1 MSQTAI
7 ASGRAPVQFSARR
20 FFLGQNLFTA
30 SVVGIVVGAV
40 AYWIGAQLETTD
52 NGDAGILIGYLAG
65 AAAFLITMGFANDVV
80 LRLRGRPSASVIK
93 TAETKGW
100 TEFLGISLDH
110 KVVGIQFGVAVLF
123 MFFLAGF
130 QAMMIRTD
138 LLYPNGGPWPA
149 GQYTALV
156 GLHGL
161 LMMFVATLILIGA
174 FGNYFIPIM
183 IGAKR
188 MAFPRLESFA
198 FWLVPLGAG
207 ILYSSLLFGFGGVFP
222 TGWYLYAPLSVQA
235 RAGMDGAIVGFAFI
249 GIAAAI
255 AGINL
260 LTTIFVMRAPGM
272 SWSRMPMF
280 AWSMVAVEFLSAL
293 APPVLA
299 CLLMLVGLDRSVDS
313 SFFEA
318 AGGGSAFLY
327 QELFWFFGHPEVYI
341 FIIPAFGIALEI
353 LPVFA
358 RKPLFGYR
366 LAVAGMMG
374 VSLMS
379 WFVWNHHIFTS
390 GIAPGLR
397 PFFMTATELISIPT
411 GVIFLNLLGTLWK
424 SQLRL
429 KLPVL
434 FVFAMMFN
442 FLIGGL
448 TGVFLSDVPLNVTLH
463 DSFFVVGHFHYT
475 IVGGEI
481 FALYAASYYWFPK
494 ITGKMLN
501 ARIGKWHFWTA
512 FIFFN
517 TTFLP
522 MFAAGYLGQ
531 VSEEPCVCGDPPR
544 NQRLDIGE
552 RVPVWPLQPDLAG
565 QHGLLVVLPGG
576 ACSGQPVGGA
586 LPGVAAADAYPGRQL
601 RSHTRHRLGAIR
613 LRGGRRQ
620 AGRRMARWAP
630 GSRTSPG
637 HLRTAAR

>member
-1 MSQTAI
+1 LSQTAI
-7 ASGRAPVQFSARR
+7 ASGRAPVRFSARR

-30 SVVGIVVGAV
+30 CVVGIVAGVV
-40 AYWIGAQLETTD
+40 AYWIGAQLDQTD
-52 NGDAGILIGYLAG
+52 NGDAGILLGYIVG
-65 AAAFLITMGFANDVV
+65 AAGFMITMGFANDPVR
-80 LRLRGRPSASVIK
+80 RLMGRPSISVVK
-93 TAETKGW
+93 VKDAERKGW
-100 TEFLGISLDH
+100 TEFFGISLDH
-110 KVVGIQFGVAVLF
+110 KVVGIQFGVAVVF

-138 LLYPNGGPWPA
+138 LLYPSGGPWPA

-161 LMMFVATLILIGA
+161 LMMFVATLIMVGA
-174 FGNYFIPIM
+174 FGNYFVPLM

-188 MAFPRLESFA
+188 MAFPRLEAFA

-222 TGWYLYAPLSVQA
+222 TGWWLYAPLSVEA
-235 RAGMDGAIVGFAFI
+235 RAGMDGAIVGFALI
-249 GIAAAI
+249 GIAASI

-260 LTTIFVMRAPGM
+260 LTTMFVMRAPGM
-272 SWSRMPMF
+272 SWSRIPIF
-280 AWSMVAVEFLSAL
+280 TWSMIAVEFLSAL

-299 CLLMLVGLDRSVDS
+299 CTLMMVGLDRAVQS

-318 AGGGSAFLY
+318 SAGGSAYLY
-327 QELFWFFGHPEVYI
+327 QEMFWFFGHPEVYI
-341 FIIPAFGIALEI
+341 FIIPAFGVALEI

-366 LAVAGMMG
+366 LAVAGMLG

-411 GVIFLNLLGTLWK
+411 GVIFLNALGTIWK
-424 SQLRL
+424 ADLRL
-429 KLPVL
+429 RLPVL
-434 FVFAMMFN
+434 FVFALLFN

-494 ITGKMLN
+494 MTGKMLN
-501 ARIGKWHFWTA
+501 ERIGKWHFWTA

-522 MFAAGYLGQ
+522 MFAAGYLDQ
-531 VSEEPCVCGDPPR
+531 VRRSPVYAQDLRGLNIWISINGFLFGLSNLIWLGNMLYSWVFVKERAPVNPWESRTLEWQLPTPIPADNFDRIPLIVSGPYDYDDASAPPVA
-544 NQRLDIGE
+544 E
-552 RVPVWPLQPDLAG
+552 W
-565 QHGLLVVLPGG
+565 PGG
-576 ACSGQPVGGA
+576 GA
-586 LPGVAAADAYPGRQL
+586 PLP
-601 RSHTRHRLGAIR
+601 
-613 LRGGRRQ
+613 
-620 AGRRMARWAP
+620 AP
-630 GSRTSPG
+630 APSF
-637 HLRTAAR
+637 